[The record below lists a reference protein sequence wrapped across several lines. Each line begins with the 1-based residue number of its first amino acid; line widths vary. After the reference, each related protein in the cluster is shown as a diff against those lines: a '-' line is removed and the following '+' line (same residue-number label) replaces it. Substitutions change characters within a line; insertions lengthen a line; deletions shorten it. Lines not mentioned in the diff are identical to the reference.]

1 MPVGTLSRHRPR
13 RAPRPVTA
21 TGLAL
26 LFSVAGLLAGGV
38 VLAAPAAA
46 VDDPARPDARVT
58 HGPSCRPGGVVV
70 EVTAGTVA
78 YAVTLATTRQPG
90 GEDSAEVAA
99 GETVVLRTADVAWGE
114 VVDSRLE
121 YTALDD
127 SGTAYVDE
135 LDGYV
140 FTRPSEEDCAAIAAP
155 PGAGDVPPDTAAPPT
170 SAAPPSPGR
179 PTTTAEKPAAP
190 SAPTS
195 AAPAPDGVPLP
206 VPGLPA
212 PDTPGAPA
220 DGGVSPGGAVVA
232 SSALVA
238 AGDAV
243 TLTGAGF
250 TPGEVVR
257 VRLADGTVLTA
268 VPAGPDGGVLATV
281 RIPGGAAAGETT
293 LALVGAESE
302 TVAEVQLRVAAA
314 ATPVDRDPL
323 PVPLVAAGLALVVTA
338 TGLVLT
344 AAGRRGRPEPSGPT
358 GSA

>member
-1 MPVGTLSRHRPR
+1 M
-13 RAPRPVTA
+13 
-21 TGLAL
+21 
-26 LFSVAGLLAGGV
+26 AGLLAGGV

-46 VDDPARPDARVT
+46 VDDPARPDSHVT

-78 YAVTLATTRQPG
+78 YAVTLATTRQPA
-90 GEDSAEVAA
+90 GEDSAELAP
-99 GETVVLRTADVAWGE
+99 GETVVLRTGDVAWGE
-114 VVDSRLE
+114 AIDSRLE
-121 YTALDD
+121 YAALDG
-127 SGTAYVDE
+127 SGTAYTDE

-140 FTRPSEEDCAAIAAP
+140 FTRPAEEDCAALTAP
-155 PGAGDVPPDTAAPPT
+155 PGAGDVPPT
-170 SAAPPSPGR
+170 SPAPPSPGE
-179 PTTTAEKPAAP
+179 PTTPGGEPEEDPAGP

-195 AAPAPDGVPLP
+195 AAPDALP
-206 VPGLPA
+206 VPGLPGA
-212 PDTPGAPA
+212 GQGPGSPV

-257 VRLADGTVLTA
+257 VRLADGTELTA

-281 RIPGGAAAGETT
+281 RIPGGAAAGTTT

-314 ATPVDRDPL
+314 TAPVDRDPL

-338 TGLVLT
+338 TGLVLV
-344 AAGRRGRPEPSGPT
+344 AAGRRERTQPSGPF

>member
-1 MPVGTLSRHRPR
+1 MPVGTLPRHRPR
-13 RAPRPVTA
+13 HAPRPVTA

-78 YAVTLATTRQPG
+78 YAVTLATTRRPA

-99 GETVVLRTADVAWGE
+99 GETVVLRTGDVAWGE

-127 SGTAYVDE
+127 SGTAYTDE
-135 LDGYV
+135 LDGFV

-155 PGAGDVPPDTAAPPT
+155 PGAGDVPPASPAPPATAAP
-170 SAAPPSPGR
+170 SSPGE
-179 PTTTAEKPAAP
+179 PTPGEGPAEEPGTP
-190 SAPTS
+190 SAPAG
-195 AAPAPDGVPLP
+195 AAPDALP
-206 VPGLPA
+206 VPGLPEPA
-212 PDTPGAPA
+212 PGSPV

-257 VRLADGTVLTA
+257 VRLADGTELTA
-268 VPAGPDGGVLATV
+268 VPAGPDGQVLATV
-281 RIPGGAAAGETT
+281 RIPGGAAAGATT

-314 ATPVDRDPL
+314 AAPVDRDPV

-338 TGLVLT
+338 TGLVLV
-344 AAGRRGRPEPSGPT
+344 AAGRRERTVPSGPP